1 MNPIDSFHLP
11 SDGNL
16 AFRSPRQLFEEEE
29 KQRQDALNLEQAAPP
44 LEGLVT
50 YTQQRWNE
58 AKDAKEGVAEEM
70 RDALRR
76 RQGRYDDAKLAEIR
90 KAGGSEIWMSITGVK
105 CRAAFAWLRDALT
118 GNGEE
123 KPWGVNP
130 TPVPELNDEMVAMAE
145 QVAMTDIQETA
156 AVTGYMPAPEEQG
169 EIIDK
174 ARNVALRTLR
184 EMARVQATRTET
196 RMEDVLVEGGYP
208 EALHQALDDLVT
220 FKNCFIRGPVVRRKT
235 ALKWVKDETG
245 AWVADISEQLVA
257 EFERVS
263 PFDIYPAPY
272 AQDMQTGYLFQHHRL
287 SRQALSSMIG
297 VPGYSENA
305 IREALRLYDEG
316 GLSDWLNLGPGG
328 EDGRGPATAS
338 DESHYSLRTGLID
351 VLELWDSIP
360 GRLLMEWGM
369 TPEQVPDPDQQYAAN
384 VWLIK
389 DMVVRAVLNHD
400 PLGNVPYSTASF
412 EKIPGRFWGMSV
424 PDLIRDCQD
433 VCNAT
438 ARALINNTAMSSGP
452 QVVVNVE
459 RLPEGQK
466 LTTIHPWK
474 IWPVVSDPIGSTA
487 PAIDFF
493 QPPSNSSELAAIFE
507 KFSVLADEYSG
518 IPRYLSGDSLPSGV
532 GRTASGLSAYINN
545 ASKPL
550 KAVLN
555 NVGNLIEDTLVRLH
569 THLIYHVKD
578 PAISGDIKIMAS
590 GPEAIMQRDALALRR
605 NEFLA
610 TTANPID
617 TQIVGLPGRAY
628 ILSEQAKSLGMD
640 PSRVVKDPEVLEAQ
654 EKQMQM
660 QQAMMAEQQMM
671 QQQGAPGGAEVT
683 PGMDPA
689 LATEGGRPAAAM
701 FDQSSR

>member
-1 MNPIDSFHLP
+1 M
-11 SDGNL
+11 DGNL
-16 AFRSPRQLFEEEE
+16 GFKNVRQLFNEEERA
-29 KQRQDALNLEQAAPP
+29 KQEALALEQAAPP
-44 LEGLVT
+44 LEGLAN
-50 YTQQRWNE
+50 YALKQWNE
-58 AKDAKEGVAEEM
+58 ARDAKRPIAEEM

-76 RQGRYDDAKLAEIR
+76 RQGKYDSSKLAEIR
-90 KAGGSEIWMSITGVK
+90 KSGGSEIWMNITGVK
-105 CRAAFAWLRDALT
+105 CRAAYAWLRDALT
-118 GNGEE
+118 GNGAD
-123 KPWGVNP
+123 KPWSVDN
-130 TPVPELNDEMVAMAE
+130 TPIPEMNDEVTAMAQ

-156 AVTGYMPAPEEQG
+156 MLTGIMPGPEEQN
-169 EIIDK
+169 EMIEK
-174 ARNVALRTLR
+174 AQSVALHTLK
-184 EMARVQATRTET
+184 EMARKEAEQTER
-196 RMEDVLVEGGYP
+196 RMEDVLAEGGFQK
-208 EALHQALDDLVT
+208 ALEQALDDVVT
-220 FKNCFIRGPVVRRKT
+220 FKNAFIRGPVVRKKT
-235 ALKWVKDETG
+235 VLKWVKDETG
-245 AWVADISEQLVA
+245 AWVADISEALVS

-263 PFDIYPAPY
+263 PFDIYPAPW
-272 AQDMQTGYLFQHHRL
+272 AQDLQTGYVFQHHRL
-287 SRQALSSMIG
+287 SRQALSEMIG

-305 IREALRLYDEG
+305 IRDALRRHDEG
-316 GLSDWLNLGPGG
+316 GLSAWLGLGTGG
-328 EDGRGPATAS
+328 EDGQGPAPAS
-338 DESHYSLRTGLID
+338 DDGYYIISTGLID

-360 GRLLMEWGM
+360 GRHLLEWGM

-384 VWLIK
+384 VWLI
-389 DMVVRAVLNHD
+389 DGLVVRAVLNHD
-400 PLGNVPYSTASF
+400 PLGQIPYSMSSF
-412 EKIPGRFWGMSV
+412 EKTPGKFWGQSV
-424 PDLIRDCQD
+424 PDLIKDCQD

-438 ARALINNTAMSSGP
+438 ARALVNNTAMSSGP

-487 PAIDFF
+487 PAVDFF
-493 QPPSNSSELAAIFE
+493 APPSNSQELAAIFE
-507 KFSVLADEYSG
+507 KFSTLADEYSG
-518 IPRYLSGDSLPSGV
+518 IPRYLSGDSVPGGV

-555 NVGNLIEDTLVRLH
+555 NVGNMIEDTMVRLH

-578 PAISGDIKIMAS
+578 PAIAGDIKIMAS

-617 TQIVGLPGRAY
+617 SQIVGLPGRAY

-640 PSRVVKDPEVLEAQ
+640 PTRIVKDDEVLEAQ

-660 QQAMMAEQQMM
+660 QQAMMMQQQMM
-671 QQQGAPGGAEVT
+671 QAQQQGAPGEVT

-701 FDQSSR
+701 FDQPSTG